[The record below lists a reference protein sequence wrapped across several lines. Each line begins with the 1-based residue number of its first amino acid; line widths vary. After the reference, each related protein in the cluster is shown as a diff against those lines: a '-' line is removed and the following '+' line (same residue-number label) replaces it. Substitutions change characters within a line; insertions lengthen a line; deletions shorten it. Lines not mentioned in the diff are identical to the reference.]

1 LFNADAQESYPISLL
16 KSEISLDYGIGTSTS
31 LMVQGD
37 GSPLRAPLQQRLRQD
52 NFSGLI
58 KKSHE
63 SLRPTLLTTEEKHGK
78 R

>member
-1 LFNADAQESYPISLL
+1 
-16 KSEISLDYGIGTSTS
+16 
-31 LMVQGD
+31 MVQGD

-63 SLRPTLLTTEEKHGK
+63 GSLRPTLLTTEEKPGK

>member
-1 LFNADAQESYPISLL
+1 
-16 KSEISLDYGIGTSTS
+16 
-31 LMVQGD
+31 MVQGD

-63 SLRPTLLTTEEKHGK
+63 SSLRPTLLTTEEKPGK
-78 R
+78 RYTDWLELEEELKRLREENRGLKAMLE